1 MAIFSTH
8 LLNSIDGTHA
18 SDVEIVIHKVNNN
31 NKVVFLEDKTDSS
44 GRMLKEFE
52 LTKEDCESDYEMII
66 NSGKYFRNTIQ
77 EFHLGLDFNFLE
89 FETSSNNFEYTPY
102 IHTGLSLIRFDAL
115 HYPIGINEAQ
125 AYGKDNDLALPMT
138 VGIKIK
144 PLNSFVVGLEISAKH
159 RFTENLDG
167 SYPEFDDSSLYSQ
180 RPFGSNL
187 SQDWYVYS
195 GITLTYLFGNY
206 ECDCT
211 R

>member
-1 MAIFSTH
+1 MGCYKEIANLVNKPNQVSKRRTS
-8 LLNSIDGTHA
+8 LLANLFLQNNSVQA
-18 SDVEIVIHKVNNN
+18 PLVYS
-31 NKVVFLEDKTDSS
+31 
-44 GRMLKEFE
+44 
-52 LTKEDCESDYEMII
+52 
-66 NSGKYFRNTIQ
+66 
-77 EFHLGLDFNFLE
+77 GLDFNFLE
-89 FETSSNNFEYTPY
+89 FETSSNNFEFTPY

-125 AYGKDNDLALPMT
+125 AYGKDNDLALPIT

-159 RFTENLDG
+159 SFTENLDG